1 MSAHYNGYFNAREI
15 LNEAITKMDM
25 EYVDDYQ
32 RVLPMFTYGS
42 PKDAKTAAPAMEKV
56 FTKCSEVIERHS
68 MMIKGV
74 EYCKWIDETYIL
86 IGRSHFYRH
95 DYFAG
100 IESFEYT
107 VGEFKK
113 QPTKF
118 EALLWM
124 IRTYNEI
131 GAFTRSQGYIDLCK
145 SDKTFPYALNG
156 QLAAVMADFYLKQD
170 NYPMAEKE
178 LNKAIAYEKNK
189 KVKARY
195 TFILAQILQKM
206 KANDRARN
214 AFGQVVKLNPKY
226 ELTFYAKINQAKLY
240 DASSASSRSIK
251 SQLTKMLSD
260 IKNVDYNDQIYYA
273 LAEIS
278 EKEGNNKETISLLQ
292 KSMRASTV
300 NTNQKGISALKL
312 ADIYFAQ
319 PEYTLAEA
327 YYDSAVT
334 SLSKDFPDYEAIAN
348 KRNYLGK
355 LVANYRLIAKQD
367 SLQRVSSLSESERNK
382 LIDQLIEKEKE
393 AEAKRKEE
401 EELRALQNSSNNL
414 PGQQTANQN
423 QGSGSSW
430 YFYNPQT
437 LSFGFSEFSK
447 KWGNRK
453 LEDNWRRS
461 NKQSVAPTGE
471 EEGEVVAGKG
481 TATDSSNNKYNRA
494 YYAKELLL
502 TPALMDSS
510 KAKVIEAYYD
520 LSLIYKEQLANN
532 EKSAESLEALLAK
545 YPKNKY
551 QLPSYYQLYRLY
563 TLMRMD
569 PQAEKYKNILLTQFP
584 ESDYALILKNPEFN
598 NELKKKLDKVENYYE
613 VTYLLYQNGDY
624 AGSFQRCV
632 AADSM
637 DLKVPM
643 KAKFAFLKAL
653 SIGHIADKK
662 EFEAALRSV
671 VVNFPK
677 EEVKPRA
684 QDILNL
690 LAGGST
696 LDSLAQNNDSTKQK
710 NNVFVFNPAKEHF
723 FVMVIDP
730 LIANAQTIS
739 AATSD
744 FNLEYFGTKNLNT
757 VLVPF
762 GKSKQLLTVKSFEN
776 ATIGMDY
783 FITFRDNGEVMKD
796 YPPGALPFFSIL
808 KENYLL
814 LMKSEKAEEYANF
827 FAKNYSNFEGA
838 AKNE

>member
-1 MSAHYNGYFNAREI
+1 M
-15 LNEAITKMDM
+15 NEALVKMDL

-42 PKDAKTAAPAMEKV
+42 PKDAKTAAAAMEKV
-56 FTKCSEVIERHS
+56 FTKCSEVIEKHS

-74 EYCKWIDETYIL
+74 EYCKWIDETYIM

-100 IESFEYT
+100 IESFEY
-107 VGEFKK
+107 VVSEFKK

-145 SDKTFPYALNG
+145 ADKTFPYALNG

-195 TFILAQILQKM
+195 TFILAQILQRM

-214 AFGQVVKLNPKY
+214 AYGQVVKLNPKY

-240 DASSASSRSIK
+240 DASASSSRSIK
-251 SQLTKMLSD
+251 TQLTKMLAD
-260 IKNVDYNDQIYYA
+260 IKNQDYKDQIYYA
-273 LAEIS
+273 LAEIA
-278 EKEGNNKETISLLQ
+278 EKEGDSKGTISLLEN
-292 KSMRASTV
+292 SMKASTI
-300 NTNQKGISALKL
+300 NMNQKGLSALKL
-312 ADIYFAQ
+312 ADIYFSR
-319 PEYTLAEA
+319 PDYTLAEA
-327 YYDSAVT
+327 YYDSAVS

-367 SLQRVSSLSESERNK
+367 SLQKISSMSEAERNK
-382 LIDQLIEKEKE
+382 LIDKLIEKEKE
-393 AEAKRKEE
+393 EEARRKEE
-401 EELRALQNSSNNL
+401 EELRALQNNSNNL
-414 PGQQTANQN
+414 PGQQSNTQS

-447 KWGNRK
+447 KWGTRK

-461 NKQSVAPTGE
+461 NKQSVTPQGE
-471 EEGEVVAGKG
+471 EENATVAGNSG
-481 TATDSSNNKYNRA
+481 VVDSSNNKYNRA
-494 YYAKELLL
+494 YYVKELLL
-502 TPALMDSS
+502 TPSLMDSS
-510 KAKVIEAYYD
+510 RAKVIEAYYD

-545 YPKNKY
+545 YPRNKY
-551 QLPSYYQLYRLY
+551 QLASYYQLYRLY
-563 TLMRMD
+563 SLMRMD
-569 PQAEKYKNILLTQFP
+569 SQAEKYRNILLSQYP
-584 ESDYALILKNPEFN
+584 ESDYAKILKNPEYN

-613 VTYLLYQNGDY
+613 VTYLLYQNADY
-624 AGSFQRCV
+624 TGALQRCE

-637 DLKVPM
+637 DLKVNM

-653 SIGHIADKK
+653 CVGHTADKK
-662 EFEAALRSV
+662 QFETALRSV

-684 QDILNL
+684 QDILNM
-690 LAGGST
+690 LAGGSS
-696 LDSLAQNNDSTKQK
+696 LDSLSLKTDTAKIK
-710 NNVFVFNPAKEHF
+710 NSGYIFNAAKEHF
-723 FVMVIDP
+723 FIIVVDP
-730 LIANAQTIS
+730 GVANPQTIL
-739 AATSD
+739 AATAD
-744 FNLEYFGTKNLNT
+744 FTREYFGSKNLNT
-757 VLVPF
+757 NIVPL
-762 GKSKQLLTVKSFEN
+762 GKSKQLLTVKPFEN
-776 ATIGMDY
+776 ASSSMDY
-783 FITFRDNGEVMKD
+783 FSTFRDNSEVIKD
-796 YPPGALPFFSIL
+796 YPPGSIPFYSIS
-808 KENYLL
+808 KENYLML
-814 LMKSEKAEEYANF
+814 IKSEKIEDYGIF
-827 FAKNYSNFEGA
+827 FTKNYSSFEGE